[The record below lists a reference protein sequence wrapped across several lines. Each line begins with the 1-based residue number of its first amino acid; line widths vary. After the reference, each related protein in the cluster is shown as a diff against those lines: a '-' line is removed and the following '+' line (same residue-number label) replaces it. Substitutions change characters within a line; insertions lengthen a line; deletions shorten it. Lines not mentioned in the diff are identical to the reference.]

1 LESDYG
7 MSSSMKKLLWIS
19 AVILIGAL
27 VLNNILGG
35 FQDVESNIVEVNG
48 YKIYGQAFSGKYD
61 SDQLSD
67 IVTHSRELLADKKL
81 HGDLVIVNYFDFK
94 AEKRGV
100 VNQFIG
106 IQLSE
111 SEEYES
117 IAGYE
122 LRTIEAKRVIESV
135 IGVRKLVMPSPEK
148 IKQKANELAR
158 DNGMELMDLSIE
170 TYKNN
175 HLIIHI
181 PIR

>member
-1 LESDYG
+1 MFSN
-7 MSSSMKKLLWIS
+7 MKKLLWIS

-35 FQDVESNIVEVNG
+35 FQDIESNIVEVDA
-48 YKIYGQAFSGKYD
+48 YKIYGLAYSGKYD

-67 IVTHSRELLADKKL
+67 IVTHTRQLLTDKTL
-81 HGDLVIVNYFDFK
+81 RGDLVIVNYFDFK

-106 IQLSE
+106 VQLSAG
-111 SEEYES
+111 EEPGSVE
-117 IAGYE
+117 GYE
-122 LRTIEAKRVIESV
+122 LRIIEAKRVVETV

-158 DNGMELMDLSIE
+158 ENGMELMDLSIE
-170 TYKNN
+170 TYKNK

-181 PIR
+181 PVR

>member
-1 LESDYG
+1 
-7 MSSSMKKLLWIS
+7 MKKLLWIS
-19 AVILIGAL
+19 VVVLIGAL
-27 VLNNILGG
+27 ILNNILGG
-35 FQDVESNIVEVNG
+35 FQDVESNIVEVDA

-67 IVTHSRELLADKKL
+67 IVTRTRELLADKTL

-106 IQLSE
+106 VQLSE
-111 SEEYES
+111 GEEPGSVE
-117 IAGYE
+117 GYE
-122 LRTIEAKRVIESV
+122 LRTIEAKRVVETV
-135 IGVRKLVMPSPEK
+135 IGVKKLVMPSPEK

-158 DNGMELMDLSIE
+158 INGMELMDLSIE
-170 TYKNN
+170 TYKNQ

-181 PIR
+181 PVR